1 MAETKRKK
9 PARKGTEGPQLH
21 REMWGI
27 IFLGFALLLGGAL
40 LSLQFG
46 DGRLMGP
53 FGQALALGIFS
64 LLGLGSH
71 LVVVALFSVAWG
83 IFSRRF
89 SVRDGRLWL
98 GYTGATLCGTVLFS
112 LIFSKYRLQGM
123 GAGGKTGEMLGALG
137 ISLVS
142 KAGTFILFVMGLL
155 LFLMLATQS
164 SPAKAI
170 VGLVEGTQGLFVRLG
185 RLFTA
190 IGRFVVSL
198 FSWEPLEEEEA
209 TDEPETEH
217 DTTPMEAVVT
227 PPARKGRTSRQAADE
242 TAPSTPAA
250 AENSGRK
257 TAGNTGAAPAKGTA
271 GIPVKTSAAG
281 SSIPVTASL
290 APGGSQKA
298 GAAGSAEP
306 VASAG
311 TTSTARGVN
320 QSRKKS
326 GLPAEP
332 VVGEAAEPVAGEP
345 PGPEPALDGDVL
357 IPAGSP
363 ALPPGGP
370 RIIEL
375 EAPQTPTLHPV
386 STFTD
391 EWGQFRLPDPELL
404 HYEPQK
410 TVQRDREHML
420 SLAARLEQAF
430 LDYKI
435 KGSVQEIHVGPVIT
449 MYEFVPE
456 AGIRVSRIESL
467 AKDLALSLAATRVRI
482 VAPIPGKSAVG
493 IEVPNEAP
501 QMVFLK
507 EIVADPAFAQSKSKL
522 SMAMGK
528 DIKGRA
534 VVADLAKAPHL
545 LIAGTTGSGKS
556 VGVNAMILSIL
567 FRATP
572 RDVRMI
578 LIDPKMVEFSIY
590 NDIPHLLLPVVTDP
604 QQANLAL
611 QWAVREMERRYQM
624 LSEMSVRD
632 LGDYNQKVEDIRR
645 QGIEDVPEHL
655 PFIVIVIDEFADL
668 MMVAAKEVET
678 AVARIA
684 QKARAVGIHLIT
696 ATQRPS
702 TDVITGLIKS
712 NFPTRIAFMVAS
724 RIDSKVIL
732 DQMGAEAL
740 LGNGD
745 MLWTNR
751 GLSPTRVHGAFIST
765 SEVQAVVEHLRAQGK
780 PSYDMSIVVSADEGA
795 GGFDD
800 EPYDAKWDEAVEI
813 VARDRIASISYIQR
827 RLKIGYNRAAR
838 MVERMEHEGI
848 VSAPNGTNQREV
860 LIPAR

>member
-1 MAETKRKK
+1 MAESRRKK
-9 PARKGTEGPQLH
+9 AAKKGADAPQLH

-27 IFLGFALLLGGAL
+27 LFLGFALLLGGAL
-40 LSLQFG
+40 VSLQFG

-53 FGQALALGIFS
+53 FGQALALGLFS

-98 GYTGATLCGTVLFS
+98 GYTGATLCGTVLFT

-123 GAGGKTGEMLGALG
+123 GAGGRTGELLAALG

-142 KAGTFILFVMGLL
+142 KAGTFILFTMGLL

-164 SPAKAI
+164 SPARAI
-170 VGLVEGTQGLFVRLG
+170 VGLVEGTSALFAALG
-185 RLFTA
+185 RMFGA
-190 IGRFVVSL
+190 VGRFFVQL
-198 FSWEPLEEEEA
+198 FSWEPLE
-209 TDEPETEH
+209 DEPESEAPKEPEPGSPSPMGPAEAS
-217 DTTPMEAVVT
+217 DTVPMAAPAVAPGESLPASGRKRKPAAPEKPVAEKKPATAGPATAGPAPGTVVKGADASLSAAIRPPVTAPLASPPAGATTAAAPPAAGPAAAAT
-227 PPARKGRTSRQAADE
+227 PPAAG
-242 TAPSTPAA
+242 PAA
-250 AENSGRK
+250 AA
-257 TAGNTGAAPAKGTA
+257 TP
-271 GIPVKTSAAG
+271 P
-281 SSIPVTASL
+281 P
-290 APGGSQKA
+290 A
-298 GAAGSAEP
+298 GADEP
-306 VASAG
+306 
-311 TTSTARGVN
+311 
-320 QSRKKS
+320 
-326 GLPAEP
+326 
-332 VVGEAAEPVAGEP
+332 
-345 PGPEPALDGDVL
+345 DGDVL
-357 IPAGSP
+357 IPGAAAP
-363 ALPPGGP
+363 MPEGGP

-375 EAPQTPTLHPV
+375 EAPSAPTLQPV
-386 STFTD
+386 SSFTD

-410 TVQRDREHML
+410 SVTRDREHML
-420 SLAARLEQAF
+420 QLAARLEQAF

-507 EIVADPAFAQSKSKL
+507 EIVADPAFSQSKSKL
-522 SMAMGK
+522 TMAMGK

-534 VVADLAKAPHL
+534 VVSDLAKAPHL

-567 FRATP
+567 FRASP

-624 LSEMSVRD
+624 LSDLAVRD
-632 LGDYNQKVEDIRR
+632 LGDYNQKAEEIRR
-645 QGIEDVPEHL
+645 RGIEDAPEHL

-745 MLWTNR
+745 MLWSNR
-751 GLSPTRVHGAFIST
+751 GLAPNRVHGAFIST
-765 SEVQAVVEHLRAQGK
+765 AEVQAVVEHLRAQGR
-780 PSYDMSIVVSADEGA
+780 PSYDMSIVVSGDEGG
-795 GGFDD
+795 GGFED
-800 EPYDAKWDEAVEI
+800 EPYDAKWEEAVDI
-813 VARDRIASISYIQR
+813 VVRDRIASISYVQR

-838 MVERMEHEGI
+838 MIERMEHEGI
-848 VSAPNGTNQREV
+848 VSPPNGTNQREV
-860 LIPAR
+860 LLPPR

>member
-1 MAETKRKK
+1 MAVSRKK
-9 PARKGTEGPQLH
+9 RPARKEEKSPQLH

-27 IFLGFALLLGGAL
+27 LFLGFALLLGGAL

-53 FGQALALGIFS
+53 FGQALALGLFS

-98 GYTGATLCGTVLFS
+98 GYTGATLCGTVLFT

-123 GAGGKTGEMLGALG
+123 GAGGRTGEVLAALG

-142 KAGTFILFVMGLL
+142 KAGTFILFTMGLL

-164 SPAKAI
+164 SPARAI
-170 VGLVEGTQGLFVRLG
+170 VGLVEGTQAVFLALG
-185 RLFTA
+185 RAATA
-190 IGRFVVSL
+190 VGRFFVQL
-198 FSWEPLEEEEA
+198 FSWEPLEEDGEEA
-209 TDEPETEH
+209 PEEEPGAPDRTADDH
-217 DTTPMEAVVT
+217 DTVPTPAAVKAPNLAEPANKGKAPKIVKEKT
-227 PPARKGRTSRQAADE
+227 PAPKSAASGTPATAADE
-242 TAPSTPAA
+242 SPSDAIKTPAASGTPVKPAPRVATAPLAASASTPAA
-250 AENSGRK
+250 SVAPAS
-257 TAGNTGAAPAKGTA
+257 AAPGAATPGDSALAVAPSPAVPA
-271 GIPVKTSAAG
+271 SPPAAV
-281 SSIPVTASL
+281 PD
-290 APGGSQKA
+290 P
-298 GAAGSAEP
+298 
-306 VASAG
+306 
-311 TTSTARGVN
+311 
-320 QSRKKS
+320 
-326 GLPAEP
+326 
-332 VVGEAAEPVAGEP
+332 EA
-345 PGPEPALDGDVL
+345 DGDVL
-357 IPAGSP
+357 IPGAAVP
-363 ALPPGGP
+363 LAAGGP

-375 EAPQTPTLHPV
+375 EATSAPTLHPV
-386 STFTD
+386 SSFTD

-410 TVQRDREHML
+410 SVMRDREHML
-420 SLAARLEQAF
+420 QLAARLEQAF

-507 EIVADPAFAQSKSKL
+507 EIVADPAFSQSKSKL
-522 SMAMGK
+522 TMAMGK

-534 VVADLAKAPHL
+534 VVSDLAKAPHL

-567 FRATP
+567 FRASP

-624 LSEMSVRD
+624 LSDLAVRD
-632 LGDYNQKVEDIRR
+632 LGDYNQKVEEIRKR
-645 QGIEDVPEHL
+645 GIEDAPEHL

-745 MLWTNR
+745 MLWSNR
-751 GLSPTRVHGAFIST
+751 GLAPNRVHGAFIST
-765 SEVQAVVEHLRAQGK
+765 AEVQAVVEHLRAQGK
-780 PSYDMSIVVSADEGA
+780 PSYDMSIVVSGEEGG
-795 GGFDD
+795 GGFED
-800 EPYDAKWDEAVEI
+800 EPYDAKWEEAVDI
-813 VARDRIASISYIQR
+813 VVRDRIASISYVQR

-838 MVERMEHEGI
+838 MIERMEHEGI

-860 LIPAR
+860 LLPPR

>member
-1 MAETKRKK
+1 MAESRRKK
-9 PARKGTEGPQLH
+9 APKKGAEAPQLH

-27 IFLGFALLLGGAL
+27 LFLGFALLLGGAL
-40 LSLQFG
+40 MSLQFG

-53 FGQALALGIFS
+53 FGQALALGLFS

-98 GYTGATLCGTVLFS
+98 GYTGATLCGTVLFT
-112 LIFSKYRLQGM
+112 LIFQKYRLQGM
-123 GAGGKTGEMLGALG
+123 GAGGRTGEVLAALG

-142 KAGTFILFVMGLL
+142 KAGTFILFTMGLL

-164 SPAKAI
+164 SPARAI
-170 VGLVEGTQGLFVRLG
+170 VGLVEGTQALFAALG

-190 IGRFVVSL
+190 IGRFFVQL
-198 FSWEPLEEEEA
+198 FSWEPLEEDGEEE
-209 TDEPETEH
+209 EPEEPGVPDRAADEH
-217 DTTPMEAVVT
+217 DTVPTSAAA
-227 PPARKGRTSRQAADE
+227 PAPDESPAPRKGKAPKAAKEKAPAAEKPAPGTPVAGAAASPSDAIKPVVASGTPKKQAPLVA
-242 TAPSTPAA
+242 TAPLATPAA
-250 AENSGRK
+250 VGQDAAHS
-257 TAGNTGAAPAKGTA
+257 APAATA
-271 GIPVKTSAAG
+271 PATSA
-281 SSIPVTASL
+281 SSP
-290 APGGSQKA
+290 
-298 GAAGSAEP
+298 AAGPDAE
-306 VASAG
+306 A
-311 TTSTARGVN
+311 
-320 QSRKKS
+320 
-326 GLPAEP
+326 
-332 VVGEAAEPVAGEP
+332 
-345 PGPEPALDGDVL
+345 DGDVL
-357 IPAGSP
+357 IPGAAAPP
-363 ALPPGGP
+363 AAGGP

-375 EAPQTPTLHPV
+375 EATSAPTLHPV
-386 STFTD
+386 SSFTD

-410 TVQRDREHML
+410 SVMRDREHML
-420 SLAARLEQAF
+420 QLAARLEQAF

-507 EIVADPAFAQSKSKL
+507 EIVADPAFSQSKSKL
-522 SMAMGK
+522 TMAMGK

-534 VVADLAKAPHL
+534 VVSDLAKAPHL

-567 FRATP
+567 FRASP

-611 QWAVREMERRYQM
+611 QWAVREMEHRYQM
-624 LSEMSVRD
+624 LSDLAVRD
-632 LGDYNQKVEDIRR
+632 LGDYNQKVEEIRKR
-645 QGIEDVPEHL
+645 GIEDVPEHL

-745 MLWTNR
+745 MLWSNR
-751 GLSPTRVHGAFIST
+751 GLAPNRVHGAFIST
-765 SEVQAVVEHLRAQGK
+765 AEVQAVVEHLRAQGK
-780 PSYDMSIVVSADEGA
+780 PSYDMSIVVSGEEGG
-795 GGFDD
+795 GGFED
-800 EPYDAKWDEAVEI
+800 EPYDAKWEEAVDI
-813 VARDRIASISYIQR
+813 VVRDRIASISYVQR

-838 MVERMEHEGI
+838 MIERMEHEGI

-860 LIPAR
+860 LLPPR

>member
-1 MAETKRKK
+1 MAESRRKK
-9 PARKGTEGPQLH
+9 AAKKGADAPQLH

-27 IFLGFALLLGGAL
+27 LFLGFALLLGGAL
-40 LSLQFG
+40 VSLQFG

-53 FGQALALGIFS
+53 FGQALALGLFS

-98 GYTGATLCGTVLFS
+98 GYTGATLCGTVLFT

-123 GAGGKTGEMLGALG
+123 GAGGRTGELLAALG

-142 KAGTFILFVMGLL
+142 KAGTFILFTMGLL

-164 SPAKAI
+164 SPARAI
-170 VGLVEGTQGLFVRLG
+170 VGLVEGTQTLFAALG
-185 RLFTA
+185 RMFGA
-190 IGRFVVSL
+190 VGRFFVQL
-198 FSWEPLEEEEA
+198 FSWEPLE
-209 TDEPETEH
+209 DEPESEAPEEPAPGSPSPTGPAAS
-217 DTTPMEAVVT
+217 DTVPMAAPAMASGESLPASGRKRKPVAPETPD
-227 PPARKGRTSRQAADE
+227 PARKPAPAAPAPGTVAKGTDASLSAAIRPPV
-242 TAPSTPAA
+242 TAPLASPPAAAGSTPAA
-250 AENSGRK
+250 
-257 TAGNTGAAPAKGTA
+257 T
-271 GIPVKTSAAG
+271 TS
-281 SSIPVTASL
+281 P
-290 APGGSQKA
+290 A
-298 GAAGSAEP
+298 GADEP
-306 VASAG
+306 
-311 TTSTARGVN
+311 
-320 QSRKKS
+320 
-326 GLPAEP
+326 
-332 VVGEAAEPVAGEP
+332 
-345 PGPEPALDGDVL
+345 DGDVL
-357 IPAGSP
+357 IPGAAAP
-363 ALPPGGP
+363 MPEGGP

-375 EAPQTPTLHPV
+375 EASTSPTLQPV
-386 STFTD
+386 SSFTD

-410 TVQRDREHML
+410 SVTRDREHML
-420 SLAARLEQAF
+420 QLASRLEQAF

-507 EIVADPAFAQSKSKL
+507 EIVADPAFSQSKSKL
-522 SMAMGK
+522 TMAMGK

-534 VVADLAKAPHL
+534 VVSDLAKAPHL

-567 FRATP
+567 FRASP

-624 LSEMSVRD
+624 LSDLAVRD
-632 LGDYNQKVEDIRR
+632 LGDYNQKVEEIRR
-645 QGIEDVPEHL
+645 RGIEDAPEHL

-732 DQMGAEAL
+732 DAMGAEAL

-745 MLWTNR
+745 MLWSNR
-751 GLSPTRVHGAFIST
+751 GLAPNRVHGAFIST
-765 SEVQAVVEHLRAQGK
+765 AEVQAVVEHLRAQGR
-780 PSYDMSIVVSADEGA
+780 PSYDMSIVVSGDEGG
-795 GGFDD
+795 GGFED
-800 EPYDAKWDEAVEI
+800 EPYDAKWEEAVDI
-813 VARDRIASISYIQR
+813 VVRDRIASISYVQR

-838 MVERMEHEGI
+838 MIERMEHEGI
-848 VSAPNGTNQREV
+848 VSPPNGTNQREV
-860 LIPAR
+860 LLPPR

>member
-1 MAETKRKK
+1 MAESRRKK
-9 PARKGTEGPQLH
+9 AGKKGSEAPQLH

-27 IFLGFALLLGGAL
+27 LFLGFALLLGGAL
-40 LSLQFG
+40 VSLQFG

-53 FGQALALGIFS
+53 FGQALALGLFS

-98 GYTGATLCGTVLFS
+98 GYTGATLCGTVLFT

-123 GAGGKTGEMLGALG
+123 GAGGRTGELLAALG
-137 ISLVS
+137 VSLVS
-142 KAGTFILFVMGLL
+142 KAGTFILFTMGLL

-164 SPAKAI
+164 SPARAI
-170 VGLVEGTQGLFVRLG
+170 VGLVEGTSALFAGLG
-185 RLFTA
+185 RMFGA
-190 IGRFVVSL
+190 VGRFFVQL
-198 FSWEPLEEEEA
+198 FSWEPLE
-209 TDEPETEH
+209 DEPES
-217 DTTPMEAVVT
+217 EALEGDE
-227 PPARKGRTSRQAADE
+227 PGSPGPARQADASDTVPM
-242 TAPSTPAA
+242 TAPAA
-250 AENSGRK
+250 A
-257 TAGNTGAAPAKGTA
+257 
-271 GIPVKTSAAG
+271 
-281 SSIPVTASL
+281 
-290 APGGSQKA
+290 
-298 GAAGSAEP
+298 
-306 VASAG
+306 
-311 TTSTARGVN
+311 
-320 QSRKKS
+320 
-326 GLPAEP
+326 
-332 VVGEAAEPVAGEP
+332 AGEP
-345 PGPEPALDGDVL
+345 PPASGRKRKPASSEKPSSSESPSSTESPSSSESPSSTESPSSPGKPASPKKPASAGPAPGTPALRLDSSPSAAIRPPVTAPLASPSASPGPPVAEPSPVPAETAAEPDGDEL
-357 IPAGSP
+357 IPGAAAP
-363 ALPPGGP
+363 MPEGGP

-375 EAPQTPTLHPV
+375 EAPSADTLRPV
-386 STFTD
+386 SSFTD
-391 EWGQFRLPDPELL
+391 DWGQFRLPDPELL

-410 TVQRDREHML
+410 SVMRDREHML
-420 SLAARLEQAF
+420 QLAARLEQAF

-507 EIVADPAFAQSKSKL
+507 EIVADPAFSQSKSKL
-522 SMAMGK
+522 TMAMGK

-534 VVADLAKAPHL
+534 VVSDLAKAPHL

-567 FRATP
+567 FRASP

-624 LSEMSVRD
+624 LSDLAVRD
-632 LGDYNQKVEDIRR
+632 LGDYNQKAEEIRR
-645 QGIEDVPEHL
+645 RGIEDAPEHL

-745 MLWTNR
+745 MLWSNR
-751 GLSPTRVHGAFIST
+751 GLAPNRVHGAFIST
-765 SEVQAVVEHLRAQGK
+765 AEVQAVVEHLRAQGR
-780 PSYDMSIVVSADEGA
+780 PSYDMSIVVSGEEGG
-795 GGFDD
+795 GGFED
-800 EPYDAKWDEAVEI
+800 EPYDVKWEEAVDI
-813 VARDRIASISYIQR
+813 VVRDRIASISYVQR

-838 MVERMEHEGI
+838 MIERMEHEGI
-848 VSAPNGTNQREV
+848 VSPPNGTNQREV
-860 LIPAR
+860 LLPPR

>member
-1 MAETKRKK
+1 MAETRKKK
-9 PARKGTEGPQLH
+9 PARKATEAPQLH

-53 FGQALALGIFS
+53 FGQALALGLFS

-112 LIFSKYRLQGM
+112 LIFSRYRLQGM
-123 GAGGKTGEMLGALG
+123 GAGGKTGEILGALG
-137 ISLVS
+137 ISLLS
-142 KAGTFILFVMGLL
+142 KAGTFIFFVMGLL

-164 SPAKAI
+164 SPARAI
-170 VGLVEGTQGLFVRLG
+170 VGLVEGTQSLFVRLG
-185 RLFTA
+185 SMFTA
-190 IGRFVVSL
+190 IGRFFVSL

-209 TDEPETEH
+209 GDGEAAGGEDHDETDDEADDGPAVVSQTAQPLKKVPARAGSSAPVASPDP
-217 DTTPMEAVVT
+217 DTLPMESGIT
-227 PPARKGRTSRQAADE
+227 TPARKAKVPRKAVATGGTSPASTEPLVTESGVGKPSVPGEKPADKE
-242 TAPSTPAA
+242 SVVINVGPG
-250 AENSGRK
+250 NSGDES
-257 TAGNTGAAPAKGTA
+257 AAP
-271 GIPVKTSAAG
+271 VDS
-281 SSIPVTASL
+281 
-290 APGGSQKA
+290 
-298 GAAGSAEP
+298 EP
-306 VASAG
+306 VPGDGDAMISAG
-311 TTSTARGVN
+311 GTV
-320 QSRKKS
+320 
-326 GLPAEP
+326 P
-332 VVGEAAEPVAGEP
+332 
-345 PGPEPALDGDVL
+345 
-357 IPAGSP
+357 PAG
-363 ALPPGGP
+363 GP
-370 RIIEL
+370 VIIEL
-375 EAPQTPTLHPV
+375 ESPQPATLHPV
-386 STFTD
+386 SSFTD
-391 EWGQFRLPDPELL
+391 EWGEFRLPDPELL

-410 TVQRDREHML
+410 TVARDREHML

-493 IEVPNEAP
+493 IEVPNESP

-507 EIVADPAFAQSKSKL
+507 EIVADPSFAQSKSKL

-567 FRATP
+567 FRASP

-624 LSEMSVRD
+624 LSDMSVRD
-632 LGDYNQKVEDIRR
+632 LGDYNQKVEDIRKR
-645 QGIEDVPEHL
+645 GIEDVPEHL

-678 AVARIA
+678 SVARIA

-745 MLWTNR
+745 MLWSNR
-751 GLSPTRVHGAFIST
+751 GLAPTRVHGAYIST

-780 PSYDMSIVVSADEGA
+780 PSYDMSIVVSAEEGSS
-795 GGFDD
+795 GFDD
-800 EPYDAKWDEAVEI
+800 EPYDVKWEEAVDI
-813 VARDRIASISYIQR
+813 VARDRVASISYIQR

-860 LIPAR
+860 LIPQR

>member
-1 MAETKRKK
+1 LRAASSASASGPAETAAG
-9 PARKGTEGPQLH
+9 PA
-21 REMWGI
+21 
-27 IFLGFALLLGGAL
+27 
-40 LSLQFG
+40 
-46 DGRLMGP
+46 D
-53 FGQALALGIFS
+53 
-64 LLGLGSH
+64 
-71 LVVVALFSVAWG
+71 
-83 IFSRRF
+83 
-89 SVRDGRLWL
+89 
-98 GYTGATLCGTVLFS
+98 
-112 LIFSKYRLQGM
+112 
-123 GAGGKTGEMLGALG
+123 
-137 ISLVS
+137 
-142 KAGTFILFVMGLL
+142 
-155 LFLMLATQS
+155 
-164 SPAKAI
+164 
-170 VGLVEGTQGLFVRLG
+170 
-185 RLFTA
+185 
-190 IGRFVVSL
+190 
-198 FSWEPLEEEEA
+198 
-209 TDEPETEH
+209 
-217 DTTPMEAVVT
+217 
-227 PPARKGRTSRQAADE
+227 
-242 TAPSTPAA
+242 AA
-250 AENSGRK
+250 AE
-257 TAGNTGAAPAKGTA
+257 ADA
-271 GIPVKTSAAG
+271 
-281 SSIPVTASL
+281 
-290 APGGSQKA
+290 
-298 GAAGSAEP
+298 
-306 VASAG
+306 
-311 TTSTARGVN
+311 
-320 QSRKKS
+320 
-326 GLPAEP
+326 
-332 VVGEAAEPVAGEP
+332 
-345 PGPEPALDGDVL
+345 DVL
-357 IPAGSP
+357 IPGAAAP
-363 ALPPGGP
+363 MPEGGP

-375 EAPQTPTLHPV
+375 EAPSANTLHPV
-386 STFTD
+386 SSFTD

-410 TVQRDREHML
+410 SVMRDREHML
-420 SLAARLEQAF
+420 QLAARLEQAF

-507 EIVADPAFAQSKSKL
+507 EIVADPAFSQSKSKL
-522 SMAMGK
+522 TMAMGK

-534 VVADLAKAPHL
+534 VVSDLAKAPHL

-567 FRATP
+567 FRASP

-624 LSEMSVRD
+624 LSDLSVRD
-632 LGDYNQKVEDIRR
+632 LGDYNQKVEEIRR
-645 QGIEDVPEHL
+645 RGIEDAPEHL

-732 DQMGAEAL
+732 DAMGAEAL

-745 MLWTNR
+745 MLWSNR
-751 GLSPTRVHGAFIST
+751 GLAPNRVHDAFIST
-765 SEVQAVVEHLRAQGK
+765 AEVQAVVEHLRAQGR
-780 PSYDMSIVVSADEGA
+780 PSYDMSIVVSGEEGGA
-795 GGFDD
+795 GFED
-800 EPYDAKWDEAVEI
+800 EPYDVKWEEAVDI
-813 VARDRIASISYIQR
+813 VVRDRIASISYVQR

-838 MVERMEHEGI
+838 MIERMEHEGI
-848 VSAPNGTNQREV
+848 VSPPNGTNQREV
-860 LIPAR
+860 LLPPR